1 MVRLTPAEQAATEG
15 GAGPAQA
22 MAMRVVAE
30 AARLLG
36 AGQLIKIASAHI
48 DSCLYHGESG
58 VAFAERLVAGG
69 GRVCVPA
76 TLNAGVL
83 DLCQP
88 GRVRADAHLLDMGHR
103 LQRAYAA
110 LGCRPSWTCAPYQ
123 AGHRPDFGQ
132 HVAWGESNAVA
143 FCNSVLGART
153 DRYGDFL
160 DICCALT
167 GRAPAAGLHLD
178 DNRRARALV
187 DATGLSPR
195 LRRLDAFY
203 PVLGAWLGAAMGS
216 TVAVIDG
223 LPADVGEDQLKA
235 LGAAAAATGAVGLFH
250 VAGATPEAPT
260 AQAALGDRPPETVVR
275 LTAEMVRQARDRL
288 STCRA
293 AAIDCVALGSP
304 HFSLHEFDSLERLLG
319 AGRTVV
325 PIYVCTGRHVMDEL
339 RRRDRLAGLTAAG
352 VELVVDTCVVIA
364 PVLPAGGGV
373 LMTNAAKFAH
383 YAPAN
388 IGYDVVY
395 GSLADCVA
403 SAAAGR
409 VIRDEGQWQ

>member
-1 MVRLTPAEQAATEG
+1 MVRLTPAEQADAAG
-15 GAGPAQA
+15 AAGPAQA

-36 AGQLIKIASAHI
+36 AGRLIEIGSAHI
-48 DSCLYHGESG
+48 DGCLYHGDSG
-58 VAFAERLVAGG
+58 VAFAERLVDGG
-69 GRVCVPA
+69 GRVRVPA
-76 TLNAGVL
+76 TLIAGVL

-88 GRVRADAHLLDMGHR
+88 GRVRADAHLSEMGHR
-103 LQRAYAA
+103 LQRVYQA

-123 AGHRPDFGQ
+123 AGHRPDFGR

-153 DRYGDFL
+153 NCYGDFL
-160 DICCALT
+160 DICCALA

-178 DNRRARALV
+178 HNRRARVLV
-187 DATGLSPR
+187 DATGLSVE

-203 PVLGAWLGAAMGS
+203 PVLGAWLGAEMGA

-223 LPADVGEDQLKA
+223 LPADLGEDQLKA
-235 LGAAAAATGAVGLFH
+235 LGAAASSTGAVGLFH
-250 VAGATPEAPT
+250 VAGVTPEAPT
-260 AQAALGDRPPETVVR
+260 VQAVLGGRPPESVVR
-275 LTAEMVRQARDRL
+275 LTADMVRQARDGL
-288 STCRA
+288 STSRA
-293 AAIDCVALGSP
+293 TAIDCVALGSP
-304 HFSLHEFDSLERLLG
+304 HFSLDEFDSLEALLG
-319 AGRTVV
+319 ACRTAV
-325 PIYVCTGRHVMDEL
+325 PLYVCTGRHVLDGL
-339 RRRDRLAGLTAAG
+339 RRRDRLARLAAAG

-373 LMTNAAKFAH
+373 LMTNSAKFAH

-403 SAAAGR
+403 SAATGR
-409 VIRDEGQWQ
+409 VVRDEGQWQ